1 MATLLVRNAHT
12 LVTMDPAR
20 REIAGG
26 GLFARDGFIE
36 QVGPTA
42 DLPTAADQVVDATG
56 MLVLP
61 GLVNTHHHLYQ
72 TLTRAVPGAQD
83 VGLFPWLKR
92 LYPIWARMTPE
103 DVGLATMV
111 GLLELAHSG
120 CTTVF
125 DHQYLWPNG
134 SGVGDQVAAA
144 HEMGVRFHVSRGAM
158 SLGESQ
164 GGLPPDSVVEDE
176 DAILEDCL
184 RAIAAYHDPSPGSM
198 TQVVVA
204 PCSPFSVTPG
214 SDAGRRGPGPRP
226 EGAPAHPP
234 GRDRGRGAL
243 LPGGL
248 RRPAGATTPRTW
260 AGPGPTCGSPTGCSS
275 TRTRSSRM
283 AAAGTGVAHCPT
295 SNMRLASGIAPIAG
309 YLAAGVPVGLGVD
322 GSASNDGSHMLGE
335 ARQAMLLARLA
346 AAPSLAGGPQM
357 AARTALE
364 LATLGGAKVLGRG
377 DIGSLEPGK
386 CADFFALDLN
396 RLEFAGAL
404 HDPVAAAVLCAPVAG
419 LPHLRPRASGD
430 LGRALLLPGP
440 RARVDREAQPG
451 GRAARRRRVR
461 PPPGPSARGIVPR
474 LLPGPAGFEAR
485 RPHYRLGS
493 GFGDT

>member
-42 DLPTAADQVVDATG
+42 DLPTEAAQVVDATG
-56 MLVLP
+56 MLLLP

-103 DVGLATMV
+103 DVGLATRV

-144 HEMGVRFHVSRGAM
+144 HEVGVRFHASRGSM

-184 RAIAAYHDPSPGSM
+184 RVIAAYHDPSPGSM

-204 PCSPFSVTPG
+204 PCSPFSVTPELMRAAADLARDQKVRLHTHLAETMDEEHFCLEAFG
-214 SDAGRRGPGPRP
+214 ARP
-226 EGAPAHPP
+226 VRYAEDLG
-234 GRDRGRGAL
+234 
-243 LPGGL
+243 
-248 RRPAGATTPRTW
+248 W
-260 AGPGPTCGSPTGCSS
+260 AGPDVWFAHGVFVDPDEIG
-275 TRTRSSRM
+275 RM

-295 SNMRLASGIAPIAG
+295 SNMRLASGIAPVAG

-346 AAPSLAGGPQM
+346 AAPSLGGGPQM

-364 LATLGGAKVLGRG
+364 LATLGGARVLGRS

-386 CADFFALDLN
+386 CADFFALDLG

-404 HDPVAAAVLCAPVAG
+404 HDPVAAALLCAPVPA
-419 LPHLRPRASGD
+419 HHTFVH
-430 LGRALLLPGP
+430 GRAVIWEGHCTCLN
-440 RARVDREAQPG
+440 REHELIEKHN
-451 GRAARRRRVR
+451 RAAQRLVR
-461 PPPGPSARGIVPR
+461 G
-474 LLPGPAGFEAR
+474 E
-485 RPHYRLGS
+485 
-493 GFGDT
+493 

>member
-36 QVGPTA
+36 QVGPSA
-42 DLPTAADQVVDATG
+42 DLPTAADQVVDAAG

-61 GLVNTHHHLYQ
+61 GLINTHHHLYQ

-92 LYPIWARMTPE
+92 LYPIWARMTPD

-144 HEMGVRFHVSRGAM
+144 HEMGVRFHASRGAM
-158 SLGESQ
+158 SLGESR

-176 DAILEDCL
+176 DAILDDCL

-198 TQVVVA
+198 TQIVVA
-204 PCSPFSVTPG
+204 PCSPFSVTPDLMRAAADLARDQKVRLHTHLAETLDEEHFCLETFG
-214 SDAGRRGPGPRP
+214 ARPVEYAEDLGWSGPDVWF
-226 EGAPAHPP
+226 AH
-234 GRDRGRGAL
+234 GVFVDRDEIG
-243 LPGGL
+243 
-248 RRPAGATTPRTW
+248 
-260 AGPGPTCGSPTGCSS
+260 
-275 TRTRSSRM
+275 RM

-309 YLAAGVPVGLGVD
+309 YLAAGVPVGLGRGRFGLQRRLPHAGRGPPGHAAGPPGRGPVPGRRPPD
-322 GSASNDGSHMLGE
+322 GRPDRPGTGHPGRGPGAGAQRHRLSGAREVRRLLRPRPEPLGVCRGP
-335 ARQAMLLARLA
+335 AR
-346 AAPSLAGGPQM
+346 PGGG
-357 AARTALE
+357 
-364 LATLGGAKVLGRG
+364 GGA
-377 DIGSLEPGK
+377 
-386 CADFFALDLN
+386 
-396 RLEFAGAL
+396 
-404 HDPVAAAVLCAPVAG
+404 
-419 LPHLRPRASGD
+419 LRPRARLTTPSS
-430 LGRALLLPGP
+430 R
-440 RARVDREAQPG
+440 G
-451 GRAARRRRVR
+451 GRSS
-461 PPPGPSARGIVPR
+461 GRGIA
-474 LLPGPAGFEAR
+474 PASSAS
-485 RPHYRLGS
+485 PS
-493 GFGDT
+493 

>member
-42 DLPTAADQVVDATG
+42 ELPTEADQVVDASG

-92 LYPIWARMTPE
+92 LYPIWARMTPD
-103 DVGLATMV
+103 DVGVATRV

-134 SGVGDQVAAA
+134 SRVGDQVAAA
-144 HEMGVRFHVSRGAM
+144 HELGVRFHASRGSM
-158 SLGESQ
+158 SLGESK

-204 PCSPFSVTPG
+204 PCSPFSVTPDLMREAAALARDQKVRLHTHLAETMDEEHFCLETFG
-214 SDAGRRGPGPRP
+214 ARPVPLRRGPGLGRARCLVRPR
-226 EGAPAHPP
+226 GVRRP
-234 GRDRGRGAL
+234 GRDRPHGRRRHRGGS
-243 LPGGL
+243 LPRPRTCASPPASPPLPAIWRPGCRWAWGWTG
-248 RRPAGATTPRTW
+248 RPPTTAPTCWARPA
-260 AGPGPTCGSPTGCSS
+260 
-275 TRTRSSRM
+275 
-283 AAAGTGVAHCPT
+283 
-295 SNMRLASGIAPIAG
+295 
-309 YLAAGVPVGLGVD
+309 
-322 GSASNDGSHMLGE
+322 
-335 ARQAMLLARLA
+335 
-346 AAPSLAGGPQM
+346 
-357 AARTALE
+357 
-364 LATLGGAKVLGRG
+364 
-377 DIGSLEPGK
+377 
-386 CADFFALDLN
+386 
-396 RLEFAGAL
+396 
-404 HDPVAAAVLCAPVAG
+404 
-419 LPHLRPRASGD
+419 RPCCWPAW
-430 LGRALLLPGP
+430 
-440 RARVDREAQPG
+440 
-451 GRAARRRRVR
+451 RRRRR
-461 PPPGPSARGIVPR
+461 SAEAPRWRPGPPWNWPPWAGRRCWGAPTSAPWNRGSAPTSS
-474 LLPGPAGFEAR
+474 A
-485 RPHYRLGS
+485 S
-493 GFGDT
+493 T